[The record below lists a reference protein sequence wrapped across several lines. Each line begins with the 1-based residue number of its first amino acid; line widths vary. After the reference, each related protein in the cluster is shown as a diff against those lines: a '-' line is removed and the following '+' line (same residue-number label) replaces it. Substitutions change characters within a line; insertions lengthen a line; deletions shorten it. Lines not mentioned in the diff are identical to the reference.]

1 MHPVD
6 SRDAGARSAGVC
18 AGGVDSEPPHAPGLQ
33 TSEHTS
39 GLLEHVLRAGGP
51 DAEPPQ
57 APVPAPADDA
67 SAILTRVWGFSTLKP
82 AQQEVV
88 DFITARTSTAPDLI
102 CNFPT
107 GFGKTVC
114 YCLPVLRERVRVLV
128 VSPLCSLISD
138 QTEKLN
144 ARAGARVALNLS
156 GMGPAEDAQ
165 LAAATCDH
173 GRLLFTTPERLQGED
188 FAACLAEA
196 HGREPLAYIVLD
208 EAHLVVEQGYTF
220 RPDYLRLGSLR
231 AAFPGVPIYC
241 FSATCTAYVRQDL
254 QALLRLRAPRHFAV
268 PDARDNLHLCV
279 HHTRKGAR
287 LCACGDAACMW
298 PVYAH
303 GPDAG
308 GPCVARCVRGLAPGE
323 ALVFAATV
331 REVEALHAHL
341 QVRLPTASVGLYHG
355 KLPDEERLQ
364 TQARFVGG
372 ELDVLVATM
381 ASFGTGVDMPRV
393 SRVVIC
399 GVPSSVHTLV
409 QTVGRGGRGAANAAR
424 PYLVDVFV
432 TEAQAKTPV
441 TDALFLPV
449 RMPTGSGQVHTL
461 CFATEACTRARA
473 CSHFPDMHTARR
485 SPRTARCCRTSCAR
499 RATRAT
505 RGTCRRAS
513 SSSSSLCASPPPAP
527 ARARASRASSRAP
540 TPPPAPRCACPLPRS
555 PSSRPRTGA
564 PRPPTARAGTPRAS
578 SGCSRR
584 ARPTCTCARGRRR
597 GWGRGQR
604 RRRLRAACGAR
615 CAGALR
621 RSRWRGVKRAG
632 SAHGGSCFVLC
643 M

>member
-1 MHPVD
+1 MHGKVRQKRKKEKPYAAVLEWCFVHAYMHTPCAQHASISSTCHAD
-6 SRDAGARSAGVC
+6 AHEPPSPLPTQAGVSADARKPPAALPSQALATPASPAADAG
-18 AGGVDSEPPHAPGLQ
+18 
-33 TSEHTS
+33 
-39 GLLEHVLRAGGP
+39 GLLAQVLRQGGAHSEARESPAALPSQALATPASPAADAG
-51 DAEPPQ
+51 
-57 APVPAPADDA
+57 
-67 SAILTRVWGFSTLKP
+67 SILKRVWGFGTLKS

-88 DFITARTSTAPDLI
+88 DFITARTASSPDLI

-114 YCLPVLRERVRVLV
+114 YCLPALHERVRVLV
-128 VSPLCSLISD
+128 VSPLCSLICD

-156 GMGPAEDAQ
+156 GMGPPEDAQ
-165 LAAATCDH
+165 LAAGACGH
-173 GRLLFTTPERLQGED
+173 GRLLFTTPERLQGEE
-188 FAACLAEA
+188 FAACLADA
-196 HGREPLAYIVLD
+196 HARDPLAYIVLD

-254 QALLRLRAPRHFAV
+254 QALLRLRTPRHFAV

-287 LCACGDAACMW
+287 QCACGDAACMW

-303 GPDAG
+303 GPDAA

-341 QVRLPTASVGLYHG
+341 QQRMPTAGVGLYHG

-409 QTVGRGGRGAANAAR
+409 QTVGRGGRGAVNSAR
-424 PYLVDVFV
+424 PYHVDVFV
-432 TEAQAKTPV
+432 TEAQA
-441 TDALFLPV
+441 
-449 RMPTGSGQVHTL
+449 
-461 CFATEACTRARA
+461 
-473 CSHFPDMHTARR
+473 
-485 SPRTARCCRTSCAR
+485 RT
-499 RATRAT
+499 
-505 RGTCRRAS
+505 
-513 SSSSSLCASPPPAP
+513 
-527 ARARASRASSRAP
+527 
-540 TPPPAPRCACPLPRS
+540 
-555 PSSRPRTGA
+555 
-564 PRPPTARAGTPRAS
+564 
-578 SGCSRR
+578 
-584 ARPTCTCARGRRR
+584 
-597 GWGRGQR
+597 
-604 RRRLRAACGAR
+604 
-615 CAGALR
+615 
-621 RSRWRGVKRAG
+621 
-632 SAHGGSCFVLC
+632 FVLHAMLFAC
-643 M
+643 LNAHRSLTSAYATI

>member
-1 MHPVD
+1 MPPVE
-6 SRDAGARSAGVC
+6 SCDAGVDGGGLLQHEPREGGPDTKPAQAPGVC
-18 AGGVDSEPPHAPGLQ
+18 TSGMLRHLLSAKDTDSEPPLAPGVEAGGMQ
-33 TSEHTS
+33 K
-39 GLLEHVLRAGGP
+39 HVLRKG
-51 DAEPPQ
+51 DTDSEPPQ
-57 APVPAPADDA
+57 APGVCTSGMLRHLLSAKDTDSEPPLAPGVEAGGMQKHVLRKGDTDSEPPQVPAPEAADDTR
-67 SAILTRVWGFSTLKP
+67 AILTRVWGFSTLKP

-88 DFITARTSTAPDLI
+88 DFITARTSTTPDLI

-128 VSPLCSLISD
+128 VSPLCSLIND

-188 FAACLAEA
+188 FAASLADA

-341 QVRLPTASVGLYHG
+341 QERLPTASVGLYHG

-399 GVPSSVHTLV
+399 GVPGSVHTLV

-441 TDALFLPV
+441 TDALFLLV
-449 RMPTGSGQVHTL
+449 CMPTGS
-461 CFATEACTRARA
+461 
-473 CSHFPDMHTARR
+473 
-485 SPRTARCCRTSCAR
+485 
-499 RATRAT
+499 
-505 RGTCRRAS
+505 
-513 SSSSSLCASPPPAP
+513 
-527 ARARASRASSRAP
+527 
-540 TPPPAPRCACPLPRS
+540 
-555 PSSRPRTGA
+555 
-564 PRPPTARAGTPRAS
+564 
-578 SGCSRR
+578 
-584 ARPTCTCARGRRR
+584 
-597 GWGRGQR
+597 
-604 RRRLRAACGAR
+604 
-615 CAGALR
+615 
-621 RSRWRGVKRAG
+621 
-632 SAHGGSCFVLC
+632 
-643 M
+643 